1 MSAFLLAY
9 YLRPGYAG
17 LPVHPPIGYV
27 SPWGEAPSLLQ
38 KVERRTD
45 VHIGIRD
52 SIVHVDI
59 KRPRLTAI
67 VRITTAQNEP
77 ETRTPGHRDDSLER
91 KYTLKRIW
99 KKVKELKKI
108 RPLRGM
114 GDLTVTVSFGP
125 FWTL

>member
-1 MSAFLLAY
+1 MFRLGA
-9 YLRPGYAG
+9 RP
-17 LPVHPPIGYV
+17 HPCCK
-27 SPWGEAPSLLQ
+27 
-38 KVERRTD
+38 KVERRPD
-45 VHIGIRD
+45 VHVGVRD

-125 FWTL
+125 FRTL